1 MEKGEEIMTINT
13 NKTVREIAVEV
24 PSATRVFEK
33 LGIDYCC
40 GGGKGLG
47 DACLQAKLPVDQV
60 LRDLEQAE
68 SSRIARQENARDWSR
83 EPLADVIGE
92 IVQKHHAFV
101 KAEIPR
107 LSSLAAKVSSKH
119 GEHHPETLKV
129 NELFGALADELSMHL
144 MKEEQILFPYMIR
157 MEEAVVAKEPMIPS
171 SCFGTV
177 QNPIHMMVSEH
188 DSAGETLRALRES
201 TADYKVPDDA
211 CTSYRTLYTGLLEFE
226 ADLHQHIHLEN
237 NILFPRAV
245 AMEEGR

>member
-1 MEKGEEIMTINT
+1 MTIDT
-13 NKTVREIAVEV
+13 NKTVREIAVEI

-47 DACLQAKLPVDQV
+47 DACVQAKLPVDQV
-60 LRDLEQAE
+60 LRDLQQAE

-92 IVQKHHAFV
+92 ILHKHHAFV

-107 LSSLAAKVSSKH
+107 LSTLAEKVSSKH
-119 GEHHPETLKV
+119 GERHPETLKV
-129 NELFGALADELSMHL
+129 NDLFSDLANELSMHL

-177 QNPIHMMVSEH
+177 QNPISMMVSEH
-188 DSAGETLRALRES
+188 DGAGETLRVLREV
-201 TADYKVPDDA
+201 TDNYKVPDDA

-237 NILFPRAV
+237 NILFPRAI